1 MISGSLLPVTL
12 YTTHLINSWV
22 GQRDDENCCWH
33 VNWCWIGDWLFWQLW
48 TWCEK
53 LKFPLPQTTLLQLT
67 LRLIQDTKQKTN
79 LFITKSMKS
88 LTKLWSNLGERSL
101 RLGPVS
107 ISAYWWVWR
116 RLRLPRVRFFSPP
129 VSRGQ
134 VSGPKMLT
142 CTLGLGQHHVCKYLI
157 TPCILYKLYPWNG
170 LYNPS
175 YGTPCIQSLGCLLT
189 SDPATVCL

>member
-1 MISGSLLPVTL
+1 M
-12 YTTHLINSWV
+12 
-22 GQRDDENCCWH
+22 
-33 VNWCWIGDWLFWQLW
+33 
-48 TWCEK
+48 
-53 LKFPLPQTTLLQLT
+53 
-67 LRLIQDTKQKTN
+67 
-79 LFITKSMKS
+79 
-88 LTKLWSNLGERSL
+88 
-101 RLGPVS
+101 
-107 ISAYWWVWR
+107 WR

-175 YGTPCIQSLGCLLT
+175 YGTPCIQSLGCLLLQWQCVCKYQILGPPEVGGRGDT
-189 SDPATVCL
+189 RAPPPATNPLIVGVSCCGAANLHTLPWPVSSNSGDIWHGAINLKLS